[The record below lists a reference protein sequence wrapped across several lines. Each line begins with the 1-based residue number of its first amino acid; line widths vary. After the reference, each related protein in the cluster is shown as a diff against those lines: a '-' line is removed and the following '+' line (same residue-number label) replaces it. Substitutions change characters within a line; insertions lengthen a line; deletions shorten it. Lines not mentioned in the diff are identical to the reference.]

1 MTPEL
6 HPALEPLAWLL
17 GTWSGQGYGE
27 YPTIEPFDYRET
39 VTFAH
44 AGKPMFSYVQRTQD
58 AADARPL
65 HSESGFWRVVGDGR
79 IELVLA
85 HAFGVVEVA
94 EGTFDERSILVR
106 STAMAGTSTAKKT
119 TELERDFVLDG
130 DVLTYDLRMAA
141 VGVPLTH
148 HLHAELRRDTALRN

>member
-1 MTPEL
+1 V
-6 HPALEPLAWLL
+6 HLAVHTENHADGPTTWWTLL
-17 GTWSGQGYGE
+17 LPPN
-27 YPTIEPFDYRET
+27 PTTSR
-39 VTFAH
+39 
-44 AGKPMFSYVQRTQD
+44 D
-58 AADARPL
+58 AP
-65 HSESGFWRVVGDGR
+65 VGDGR

-94 EGTFDERSILVR
+94 EGTFDERSIQVR
-106 STAMAGTSTAKKT
+106 STAMAGTSTAKET

-148 HLHAELRRDTALRN
+148 HLHAELRKTVDA

>member
-1 MTPEL
+1 TPGAPGGPTRGSDRRHRRRGTRRAARTRQTQTGPSGASPHGVHFAIHTES
-6 HPALEPLAWLL
+6 HADGPTSWWTPPLPPRPN
-17 GTWSGQGYGE
+17 T
-27 YPTIEPFDYRET
+27 PR
-39 VTFAH
+39 
-44 AGKPMFSYVQRTQD
+44 D
-58 AADARPL
+58 AP
-65 HSESGFWRVVGDGR
+65 VGDGR

-94 EGTFDERSILVR
+94 EGTFDERSIRVR
-106 STAMAGTSTAKKT
+106 STSMAGTSTANET

-148 HLHAELRRDTALRN
+148 HLHAELR

>member
-17 GTWSGQGYGE
+17 GTWSGQGHGE

-39 VTFAH
+39 VTFTH
-44 AGKPMFSYVQRTQD
+44 AGKPMFAYIQRTQD
-58 AADARPL
+58 AADGRPL

-94 EGTFDERSILVR
+94 EGTFDERSIQVR
-106 STAMAGTSTAKKT
+106 STAMAGTSTAKET

-148 HLHAELRRDTALRN
+148 HLHAELRKTVDA